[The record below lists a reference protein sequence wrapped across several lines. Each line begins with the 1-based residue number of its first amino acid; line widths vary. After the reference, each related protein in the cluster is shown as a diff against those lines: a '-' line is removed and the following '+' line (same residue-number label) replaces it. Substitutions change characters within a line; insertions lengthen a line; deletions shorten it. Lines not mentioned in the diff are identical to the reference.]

1 MTNMINKEKNITQI
15 VMDAAFETSNAD
27 KKDIGLSTRLVEDLE
42 MDSLELIEFAIE
54 LEIQLHKNKVSTD
67 IEFGLEDLQGKQLSE
82 IVDFISD
89 RI

>member
-1 MTNMINKEKNITQI
+1 MTNVINKTKDITQI

-27 KKDIGLSTRLVEDLE
+27 KKDIGLSTRLVEDLG

-54 LEIQLHKNKVSTD
+54 LEIQLQKNKVGTG
-67 IEFGLEDLQGKQLSE
+67 IEFDLEDLQGKQLSE